1 MLELNLTRQE
11 KNTLLVVAAAALLG
25 LVLSFLFKA
34 APSAGRIYAA
44 SFDTETSRININS
57 AGKEQLITLPGIGP
71 KIAEKIIDYRE
82 KEGKIYDIKEL
93 KQINGIGDKKIENM
107 KPFLIIDSQ

>member
-11 KNTLLVVAAAALLG
+11 KNAVLFIAASALLG
-25 LVLSFLFKA
+25 LALSFLFKA

-44 SFDTETSRININS
+44 SFDTEVSKININS

-71 KIAEKIIDYRE
+71 KIAEKIIDYRR
-82 KEGKIYDIKEL
+82 KKGKIHDIKEL